1 MKLKRNTEKSNS
13 EIPQSAGE
21 EFFQLPRAEYLA
33 EEMRA
38 SGARQIGDVVA
49 NTPLRMDNRLTEPV
63 TDNSMEGAGIREN
76 DYVVVESQV
85 GYPEGCILAV
95 RLGERQLVRRYRR
108 VNGRIHLLCDPPAKQ
123 VIIVEEH
130 TPDFRI
136 LGQVVQVIREIK

>member
-49 NTPLRMDNRLTEPV
+49 NTPLRMDNRLTVPV
-63 TDNSMEGAGIREN
+63 TDNSMEGAPTGAALPPGERTHSPVVRPAGKTGDYCGGTYPRFPDFGAGGAGDSGNQIAGIRRKQN
-76 DYVVVESQV
+76 
-85 GYPEGCILAV
+85 
-95 RLGERQLVRRYRR
+95 RR
-108 VNGRIHLLCDPPAKQ
+108 
-123 VIIVEEH
+123 
-130 TPDFRI
+130 
-136 LGQVVQVIREIK
+136 RE

>member
-1 MKLKRNTEKSNS
+1 MKLKRNSEQTNS
-13 EIPQSAGE
+13 ETLKNPGE

-33 EEMRA
+33 EEMRE
-38 SGARQIGDVVA
+38 SGARHIGDVVT
-49 NTPLRMDNRLTEPV
+49 NTPLHINNRLTVPV
-63 TDNSMEGAGIREN
+63 TDNSMENADIREN

-95 RLGERQLVRRYRR
+95 RLGNRQLVRRYRR
-108 VNGRIHLLCDPPAKQ
+108 VNGRIHLQCDPPSKQ

-136 LGQVVQVIREIK
+136 LGQVRQVIREIK